1 MNIKNKDKLILAYSG
16 SEMATN
22 FLKNDLED
30 AKIFS
35 LIKNEIQSARLAGLG
50 SSIFNGCQLY
60 IYQKDIEEAKP
71 IIDEFLK
78 REG

>member
-1 MNIKNKDKLILAYSG
+1 MSTKNKDKLILAYSG

-35 LIKNEIQSARLAGLG
+35 LIKNEIQSGIQRFGTCPP
-50 SSIFNGCQLY
+50 S
-60 IYQKDIEEAKP
+60 
-71 IIDEFLK
+71 
-78 REG
+78 